1 LQGDGTCAKGQGNA
15 CQTLGDAGCATC
27 SGSGST
33 EVCLSCKNDAYFL
46 APNKKS
52 CKAACDAEKEIET
65 PGASPKACKCNES
78 KGYTLQGDGTC
89 AKDSEGKCKTENCQE
104 CTGKG
109 TANEVCTKCT
119 STHYL
124 TPTNQCVSDCTAIKG
139 YYGDTDKKCKPC
151 SPECA
156 ECVGPANNQCS
167 ACPAGKKLTYTA
179 DSHPN
184 NGGACGDACKVSA
197 DGTGCET
204 CGAQIGGTAYCS
216 KCKTSTQ
223 APLNG
228 NCAAS
233 SRAAFCTKMGN
244 GVCTQCTANYFLKD
258 GGCYQTDRQPGKQIC
273 TTASS
278 AGKCQTCANGLQP
291 NNGACPSCHS
301 TCKTCSTADTANAC
315 TTCAAG
321 YYMIGSG
328 PNTCISCESD
338 SGSVK
343 GVANC
348 MSCAPPSSNTG
359 SVLCYLIQNTNKSG
373 LSTGAIAGISV
384 AVIVVV
390 GGLVGFLCWWF
401 ICRGK
406 A

>member
-1 LQGDGTCAKGQGNA
+1 AVKEQPGA
-15 CQTLGDAGCATC
+15 CTSLGAAGCATC
-27 SGSGST
+27 SGSGSD
-33 EVCLSCKNDAYFL
+33 EVCLSCTKPEEFIQL
-46 APNKKS
+46 NKKS
-52 CKAACDAEKEIET
+52 CKANCAGDGVIGDST
-65 PGASPKACKCNES
+65 VNPKVCKCDDGN
-78 KGYTLQGDGTC
+78 GYQLQGDAC
-89 AKDSEGKCKTENCQE
+89 AKDSEGKCKTANCQE

-124 TPTNQCVSDCTAIKG
+124 TPTNQCVSDCTAISG
-139 YYGDTDKKCKPC
+139 YYGDTNERKCKKCNDA
-151 SPECA
+151 CA

-179 DSHPN
+179 DSYPN
-184 NGGACGDACKVSA
+184 NGGTCGDACKVSA

-233 SRAAFCTKMGN
+233 SRAAFCATITSGACTKCNEG
-244 GVCTQCTANYFLKD
+244 YFLKD
-258 GGCYQTDRQPGKQIC
+258 GGCYQTDRQPGKQVC
-273 TTASS
+273 SNAQGGN
-278 AGKCQTCANGLQP
+278 GKCQTCANGLAATDGNCAECHPTCATCTEANQP
-291 NNGACPSCHS
+291 NKCS
-301 TCKTCSTADTANAC
+301 TCPPGRYLDASKAC
-315 TTCAAG
+315 KLCTET
-321 YYMIGSG
+321 
-328 PNTCISCESD
+328 
-338 SGSVK
+338 SGSIQ

-348 MSCAPPSSNTG
+348 ASCAPPSNNQG
-359 SVLCYLIQNTNKSG
+359 SVLCYLIQNTNRSG
-373 LSTGAIAGISV
+373 LSAGAIAGISV

-401 ICRGK
+401 LCRGK

>member
-1 LQGDGTCAKGQGNA
+1 TCTNTGGEQTCLTCDPSSNKVRPDKKGCVAQCPLNSDDVGGICTCTEAYQPSDNGLTCVPKTA
-15 CQTLGDAGCATC
+15 CNT
-27 SGSGST
+27 
-33 EVCLSCKNDAYFL
+33 
-46 APNKKS
+46 PN
-52 CKAACDAEKEIET
+52 CKACDNPKTDNEICTE
-65 PGASPKACKCNES
+65 CN
-78 KGYTLQGDGTC
+78 D
-89 AKDSEGKCKTENCQE
+89 N
-104 CTGKG
+104 
-109 TANEVCTKCT
+109 N
-119 STHYL
+119 YL
-124 TPTNQCVSDCTAIKG
+124 TPTNQCISDCTAISG
-139 YYGDTDKKCKPC
+139 YYGDTNERKCKAC

-156 ECVGPANNQCS
+156 ECVGPASNQCS
-167 ACPAGKKLTYTA
+167 ACPAGKKLTYTD

-184 NGGACGDACKVSA
+184 NGGTCGDACKVSA

-216 KCKTSTQ
+216 KCKNAQQ
-223 APLNG
+223 APLDG

-244 GVCTQCTANYFLKD
+244 GVCTQCAANYFLKD

-301 TCKTCSTADTANAC
+301 TCKTCSAADSSDKC
-315 TTCAAG
+315 TSCAAG
-321 YYMIGSG
+321 YYMVGSAAG
-328 PNTCISCESD
+328 PCTSCDSN

-384 AVIVVV
+384 AVIVVI

-401 ICRGK
+401 LCRGK